1 MIKQLS
7 ILIENKPGTMSEV
20 TQALADEGVSIKA
33 FSMNDTSDF
42 GILRIIVDN
51 EELGQKALADHGFGF
66 TVTEVLAVE
75 LEDETGALNSLL
87 DTLHEKNYNVNYIYS
102 MVLRKIGL
110 PLIILQIQPADGVE
124 DYLKSKGFI
133 VYDMEQN

>member
-1 MIKQLS
+1 MMKQLS
-7 ILIENKPGTMSEV
+7 ILIENKPGTMAEV
-20 TQALADEGVSIKA
+20 TKVLAEEGVSIKA

-51 EELGQKALADHGFGF
+51 IEIGQKALSSHGFGF
-66 TVTEVLAVE
+66 TVTDVVAVE
-75 LEDETGALNSLL
+75 LQDETGALNSLL
-87 DTLHEKNYNVNYIYS
+87 DTLHEENYNVNYIYS
-102 MVLRKIGL
+102 MVLRKVGL
-110 PLIILQIQPADGVE
+110 PLIILQIQPDDGVE

>member
-124 DYLKSKGFI
+124 DYLKSKGVI